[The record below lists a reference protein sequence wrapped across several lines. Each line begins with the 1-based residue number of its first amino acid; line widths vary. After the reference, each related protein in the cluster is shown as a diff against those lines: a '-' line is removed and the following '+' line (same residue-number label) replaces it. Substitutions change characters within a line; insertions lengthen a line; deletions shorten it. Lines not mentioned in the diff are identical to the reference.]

1 VDAGKD
7 ELKRDVGWTE
17 MHLMPKICVDD
28 TVDIVSGKYAGRRAT
43 VVKITEKMVVVRIDG
58 LENEVRVLQSSVRRG
73 PARKNEHVVLK
84 NTEQLTPEEK
94 TQVVKLA
101 TEELK
106 MLRRRVDEL
115 VDVLSK
121 LEL

>member
-1 VDAGKD
+1 
-7 ELKRDVGWTE
+7 
-17 MHLMPKICVDD
+17 
-28 TVDIVSGKYAGRRAT
+28 
-43 VVKITEKMVVVRIDG
+43 
-58 LENEVRVLQSSVRRG
+58 
-73 PARKNEHVVLK
+73 VVLK
-84 NTEQLTPEEK
+84 NTKQLTPEEK